1 MKARPKLYAVAMF
14 AMRQPG
20 DRPDD
25 EPNDKLGVRLA
36 PRLTVEF
43 SEERAEER
51 AEARARELYP
61 HYTVH
66 AARAVVVDAASME
79 KLKAILDAGYFEQ
92 EVEVGDDP
100 PDGLTM

>member
-25 EPNDKLGVRLA
+25 GPNNHLGVRLA

-43 SEERAEER
+43 SEERAAAR

-61 HYTVH
+61 QYTVH
-66 AARAVVVDAASME
+66 AARAVEVDAASME
-79 KLKAILDAGYFEQ
+79 KLKAMLDAGYFGR
-92 EVEVGDDP
+92 EVEAGDDA
-100 PDGLTM
+100 PDGLAM

>member
-25 EPNDKLGVRLA
+25 GPNNNLGVRLA

-43 SEERAEER
+43 SEERAEAR

-61 HYTVH
+61 QYTVH
-66 AARAVVVDAASME
+66 AARAVEVDHANME
-79 KLKAILDAGYFEQ
+79 KLKAMLDAGYFEQ
-92 EVEVGDDP
+92 ETEVGDDP
-100 PDGLTM
+100 PDGLTV

>member
-1 MKARPKLYAVAMF
+1 MKARPKFYAVAMF

-25 EPNDKLGVRLA
+25 EPNNKLGVRVTPAVL
-36 PRLTVEF
+36 VEF
-43 SEERAEER
+43 SEERAEAW
-51 AEARARELYP
+51 AEAQARELYP
-61 HYTVH
+61 EYTVH
-66 AARAVVVDAASME
+66 AGRAVEIDHETMG
-79 KLKAILDAGYFEQ
+79 KLKAMLDAGSFEQ